1 MLYVKSSRLIENTNL
16 NETQNNQCGTLTQLL
31 YRKCFKLHSK
41 VLFILITTCVFLAYV
56 IFANLHIICI
66 GKINDLNKKLI
77 AYHHSWS
84 TGRVFILKHF
94 ASKYMHICRYRL
106 TGCIGRPLRL
116 RDYQMNSSQILYV
129 GIKIQIP
136 LI

>member
-1 MLYVKSSRLIENTNL
+1 MSIRNLIAIFIKIFNIEKCVFIYEGWFLLYVKSSRLIENTNL

-94 ASKYMHICRYRL
+94 ASKFMGKSFFVSR
-106 TGCIGRPLRL
+106 
-116 RDYQMNSSQILYV
+116 
-129 GIKIQIP
+129 
-136 LI
+136 

>member
-77 AYHHSWS
+77 AYHHWWS

-94 ASKYMHICRYRL
+94 ASKFMGKSFLFPDRHRNISIVIICAIWFIWSFYWV
-106 TGCIGRPLRL
+106 
-116 RDYQMNSSQILYV
+116 S
-129 GIKIQIP
+129 K
-136 LI
+136 